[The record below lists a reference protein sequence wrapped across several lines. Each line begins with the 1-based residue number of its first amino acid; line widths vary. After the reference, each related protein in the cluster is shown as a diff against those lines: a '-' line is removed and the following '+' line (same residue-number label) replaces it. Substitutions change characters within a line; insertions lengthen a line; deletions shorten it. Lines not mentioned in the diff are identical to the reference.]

1 MDHDFNGSP
10 SNKRYS
16 SSGALCTGI
25 NTIMDYY
32 QVVLNTLI
40 WKLIFNFLKEF
51 IFHVSL
57 TLPAGQLALLK
68 TSPLTTTVLGH
79 LPMDPAAWHFWEMIL
94 LPQPLPPP
102 PQQLPMTTQ
111 LLLGQIRRPPQPVV
125 RQDAEVLSGPTTSTV
140 TMKTITPAATG
151 TEGLAVTTASKNL
164 SLSSRFV
171 QIKIRVWLL
180 PFGCNISMTTLLSWI
195 QVTGLLIKTYRIFLK
210 FFYSNLVYE

>member
-32 QVVLNTLI
+32 QVVLNT
-40 WKLIFNFLKEF
+40 WKLIFNFLKEH

-111 LLLGQIRRPPQPVV
+111 LLQGQIRRPPPPVV

-140 TMKTITPAATG
+140 MMKTITPVATG
-151 TEGLAVTTASKNL
+151 TEGHAVTTTSKNFFPAFIQKKL
-164 SLSSRFV
+164 KPFWV
-171 QIKIRVWLL
+171 QHL
-180 PFGCNISMTTLLSWI
+180 ND
-195 QVTGLLIKTYRIFLK
+195 
-210 FFYSNLVYE
+210 